1 MECPELARAGWE
13 LGAGG
18 GVGRGLDRKELC
30 LSLHGHGDTLYQS

>member
-1 MECPELARAGWE
+1 MECPELARAGGE

-30 LSLHGHGDTLYQS
+30 